1 MERTNPPVAR
11 IIGSGIAGISA
22 AIRLARKGYAVEVHE
37 ANTYPGGKL
46 SQFRLGAYRFDAG
59 PSLFTLPEHVEAL
72 FTLCGEQAA
81 DHFPYLK
88 KDESCRYFWEDGTR
102 LVAHSDPEAF
112 ALEAE
117 KQLGEPAA
125 HTRAHLALA
134 RTQYQATSGFFLE
147 RSLHSWRTYLRP
159 AIFRTLAAVPSLGL
173 TRTMDATH
181 RKRFVSPHM
190 VQLFNR
196 YATFNGSSPYQAPG
210 TLCMIP
216 HLEFG
221 VGTFLPKR
229 GMVDITH
236 SLVALAERQGV
247 EFHYGHRVAQIT
259 YEGRCATGIRL
270 ESGEVL
276 GAEVVVSNMDV
287 TPTYRRL
294 LPQLPA
300 PEATLRAECSSSALI
315 FYLGLDR
322 LFPELNLHN
331 ILFSDQYE
339 GEFQAL
345 FETKTLFPDP
355 TVYIN
360 ITSKDVPE
368 DAPKGGENWFVMINA
383 PSNDGQDWD
392 ALRHQAREAILAKI
406 HRVLGVDIAP
416 HIVEEDFLDPVRIE
430 SRTSSD
436 RGALYGSSSNSAMA
450 AFLRHPN
457 RGSLKNL
464 YFCGG
469 SAHPG
474 GGIPLCLL
482 SGKIVGDAVPAA

>member
-1 MERTNPPVAR
+1 M
-11 IIGSGIAGISA
+11 
-22 AIRLARKGYAVEVHE
+22 
-37 ANTYPGGKL
+37 
-46 SQFRLGAYRFDAG
+46 
-59 PSLFTLPEHVEAL
+59 
-72 FTLCGEQAA
+72 
-81 DHFPYLK
+81 
-88 KDESCRYFWEDGTR
+88 
-102 LVAHSDPEAF
+102 
-112 ALEAE
+112 
-117 KQLGEPAA
+117 
-125 HTRAHLALA
+125 
-134 RTQYQATSGFFLE
+134 
-147 RSLHSWRTYLRP
+147 
-159 AIFRTLAAVPSLGL
+159 
-173 TRTMDATH
+173 
-181 RKRFVSPHM
+181 
-190 VQLFNR
+190 
-196 YATFNGSSPYQAPG
+196 
-210 TLCMIP
+210 
-216 HLEFG
+216 
-221 VGTFLPKR
+221 
-229 GMVDITH
+229 
-236 SLVALAERQGV
+236 
-247 EFHYGHRVAQIT
+247 
-259 YEGRCATGIRL
+259 
-270 ESGEVL
+270 
-276 GAEVVVSNMDV
+276 
-287 TPTYRRL
+287 
-294 LPQLPA
+294 
-300 PEATLRAECSSSALI
+300 
-315 FYLGLDR
+315 DR